1 MTAVQM
7 ADLFVDTI
15 CYKHGR
21 GVPLS
26 VLSDNN
32 KLSTANFFKSLFE
45 RLGTEWKFSTARTQS
60 TDGQAERYVA
70 CRIAV
75 VEEILRTCVNY
86 SQDDWEVRLSAIMF
100 VINNQEKNA
109 NKRVLFLDCREKEE
123 RAVSIIPGASSAEE
137 FDDFEEQDDGKE
149 TIVVCYCTIGYRSQ
163 KKVQEL
169 SKRLAQSRPDVKAY
183 NLSGSIVAWT
193 HETVAP
199 KLLDPETG
207 KETNR
212 VHTYGKTWA
221 LQSVEYESV
230 VYKRPVFEVIKGLF
244 FKKK

>member
-1 MTAVQM
+1 MVGANARMKTNVRAGVDAAKNGDGADKEEDNREEEEELVKENARRRAALEATVAKFTDDAVPSMTV
-7 ADLFVDTI
+7 
-15 CYKHGR
+15 R
-21 GVPLS
+21 E
-26 VLSDNN
+26 VLN
-32 KLSTANFFKSLFE
+32 
-45 RLGTEWKFSTARTQS
+45 
-60 TDGQAERYVA
+60 
-70 CRIAV
+70 
-75 VEEILRTCVNY
+75 
-86 SQDDWEVRLSAIMF
+86 

>member
-1 MTAVQM
+1 MKTNVRARVDAAKNGDGADKEEDTREEEEELTKENARRRAALETTVAKFTDDAVPSMTV
-7 ADLFVDTI
+7 
-15 CYKHGR
+15 R
-21 GVPLS
+21 E
-26 VLSDNN
+26 VLN
-32 KLSTANFFKSLFE
+32 
-45 RLGTEWKFSTARTQS
+45 
-60 TDGQAERYVA
+60 
-70 CRIAV
+70 
-75 VEEILRTCVNY
+75 
-86 SQDDWEVRLSAIMF
+86 
-100 VINNQEKNA
+100 VINNQEENA
-109 NKRVLFLDCREKEE
+109 KRVLFLDCREKEE

-137 FDDFEEQDDGKE
+137 FEDDFEKQQDDGKE

-193 HETVAP
+193 HETDAP
-199 KLLDPETG
+199 KLLDPKTG

-230 VYKRPVFEVIKGLF
+230 VYKLPVFEAVKGFF
-244 FKKK
+244 FKKKK